1 MNEPVGLM
9 EPMILSESNSEL
21 DDLVFDLV
29 QKSGLLARQLNP
41 TVQLSVGHLVRAMNC
56 YYSNLIEGHDTHPW
70 DIERALSE
78 SYSNDPEK
86 RNLQEEAVAHIAVQK
101 MIDEGND
108 PEISPASTEYTLWLH
123 KEFCRRLPDDLLWA
137 ENPDTGKK
145 IRVVPGEIRKHVV
158 KVGRHIPPMPD
169 NLPGFMNRFDAAYQ
183 PKTLSKPRRI
193 IAAACAH
200 HRFLWIHPFIDG
212 NGRVSRLMSYSMLMR
227 EGVGGTLWSVARGL
241 AKNVSTYKQLL
252 MTADSE
258 RQGDRDGRGTLSE
271 KTLTAFAKFFLEIC
285 IDQVDYM
292 GSILKPEELVR
303 RVRLYTQDEQAAGRL
318 HKGSFPI
325 LREVLLF
332 GEVERGRAAE
342 ITGYK
347 ERMARTVVSELVKK
361 GLLVSDTPKSALR
374 LGFPIEVV
382 ERWFPA
388 LYPNTIK
395 ERKYDG

>member
-1 MNEPVGLM
+1 MSETIGLM

-41 TVQLSVGHLVRAMNC
+41 DVQKSIGHLVRSMNC

-78 SYSNDPEK
+78 DYSDEREK

-101 MIDEGND
+101 MIDDGLD
-108 PEISPASTEYTLWLH
+108 PEAYPATSEYTLWLH
-123 KEFCRRLPDDLLWA
+123 EEFCSRLPEDLLWA
-137 ENPDTGKK
+137 ENPETGDK
-145 IRVVPGEIRKHVV
+145 IKVIPGEIRNDPVI
-158 KVGRHIPPMPD
+158 VGRHIPPLPE
-169 NLPGFMNRFDAAYQ
+169 NLDRFMARFEQAYK
-183 PKTLSKPRRI
+183 PTALSKPRRI

-212 NGRVSRLMSYSMLMR
+212 NGRVSRLMSYSILMR
-227 EGVGGTLWSVARGL
+227 EGVGSSLWSVARGL
-241 AKNVSTYKQLL
+241 AKNVSQYKKLL
-252 MTADSE
+252 MAADSE

-271 KTLTAFAKFFLEIC
+271 KALTEFSKFFLEVC
-285 IDQVDYM
+285 IDQVEYM
-292 GSILKPEELVR
+292 ESILRPEELLR
-303 RVRLYTQDEQAAGRL
+303 RIKLYAEDEQAAGRL
-318 HKGSFPI
+318 PKGSYSM

-332 GEVERGRAAE
+332 GEVERGRAPE

-347 ERMARTVVSELVKK
+347 ERMARTVVSELLKK
-361 GLLVSDTPKSALR
+361 GLLVSDTAKGHLR
-374 LGFPIEVV
+374 IGFPVEVI

-388 LYPNTIK
+388 LYPDTIQ
-395 ERKYDG
+395 R